1 MGWIGP
7 ASLSGRIG
15 VTDFGAGNFVTGPIA
30 GPLRVGIVGTGYA
43 AKARA
48 EVLRGDDRVHL
59 IAVAGH
65 TSDQTQAFAQTYA
78 LTVCDTWQALVN
90 RPDLDLILVATA
102 NHLHGPIVHAAL
114 TAGKHVV
121 VEFPLSL
128 DLAEAEALV
137 TLARSQQRLLH
148 IEHIELLGGLHR
160 ASRQFLPQVG
170 AVFAVDY
177 ATLTPQRPVSR
188 RWTYHRDW
196 FGFPLMGALSRLH
209 RLTDLFGPVATVS
222 CQLRYWDHPATIPAD
237 AYYTTC
243 LCQAQLQFES
253 GILATV
259 TYGKGEALWQ
269 SARSL
274 TIQGEQ
280 GALVFAGDAGQWV
293 TAAATQAITLGS
305 RRGLFAQDMQ
315 QVLAYLQDGTPLYV
329 TPAASLYAL
338 KVADAARRSAHS
350 QQVIAIA

>member
-1 MGWIGP
+1 MTELCGEKGEMGSISW
-7 ASLSGRIG
+7 
-15 VTDFGAGNFVTGPIA
+15 
-30 GPLRVGIVGTGYA
+30 PLKVGLVGTGYA

-48 EVLRGDDRVHL
+48 EVLREDDRVHL
-59 IAVAGH
+59 LAVAGH
-65 TSDQTQAFAQTYA
+65 TPDKTAAFAQTYG
-78 LTVCDTWQALVN
+78 LTACETWQALVN
-90 RPDLDLILVATA
+90 RSDLDLILVATA
-102 NHLHGPIVHAAL
+102 NHLHGPIVQAAL

-137 TLARSQQRLLH
+137 ALARTQHRLLH
-148 IEHIELLGGLHR
+148 IEHIELLGGLHQ
-160 ASRQFLPQVG
+160 ASRQFLPQLG

-177 ATLTPQRPVSR
+177 TTLTPQRPVAQ

-196 FGFPLMGALSRLH
+196 FGFPLMGALSRIH
-209 RLTDLFGPVATVS
+209 RLTDLFGAVASIS
-222 CQLRYWDHPATIPAD
+222 CQLRYWDHPVPLSAD

-243 LCQAQLQFES
+243 LCQAQLRFTS

-269 SARSL
+269 ATRSL

-280 GALVFAGDAGQWV
+280 GGLVFDGDTGQWV
-293 TAAATQAITLGS
+293 TPTGTQAIPLGS
-305 RRGLFAQDMQ
+305 RRGLFAQDTQ
-315 QVLAYLQDGTPLYV
+315 QVLAHLENGTALYV
-329 TPAASLYAL
+329 TPEASLYAL
-338 KVADAARRSAHS
+338 KVADAARRSAAC

>member
-1 MGWIGP
+1 MDSRG
-7 ASLSGRIG
+7 
-15 VTDFGAGNFVTGPIA
+15 DNFVTEPLSW
-30 GPLRVGIVGTGYA
+30 PLRVGIVGTGYA

-48 EVLRGDDRVHL
+48 AVLRDDDRVHL
-59 IAVAGH
+59 LAVAGH
-65 TSDQTQAFAQTYA
+65 TPDKTQAFAQTYA
-78 LTVCDTWQALVN
+78 LTVCDTWQTLVN

-102 NHLHGPIVHAAL
+102 NYLHGPIVRAAL

-137 TLARSQQRLLH
+137 ALARSQQRLLH
-148 IEHIELLGGLHR
+148 IEHIELLGGLHQ

-170 AVFAVDY
+170 AVFAVGY
-177 ATLTPQRPVSR
+177 ATLTPQRPVAR

-196 FGFPLMGALSRLH
+196 FGFPLMGALSRIH
-209 RLTDLFGPVATVS
+209 RLTDLFGTAATIS
-222 CQLRYWDHPATIPAD
+222 CQLRYWDQPAMIPAD

-269 SARSL
+269 AARSL

-280 GALVFAGDAGQWV
+280 GALVFEGDAGQWV
-293 TAAATQAITLGS
+293 TAAETQAITLGS

-315 QVLAYLQDGTPLYV
+315 QVLAYLQEGTPLYV
-329 TPAASLYAL
+329 TPASSLYAL
-338 KVADAARRSAHS
+338 KVADAARRSAHH